1 MSNSSKIAMWS
12 MGVSAG
18 TSAVTAAWA
27 LGKAN
32 QAKNNANTLKLSLED
47 MEKNRQSVIN
57 PYANI
62 SNAYENIGVA
72 TKAAEFEAE
81 QIDISL
87 ANTLDAVKQTGA
99 GGATALAQAALKS
112 KQGISADIQKQEQAN
127 QQLRAKGA
135 MDVQKLKAAGE
146 EWKWTQQE
154 DREMQQLDRMQNEI
168 DQERMNQMQYRT
180 AGFGALT
187 DMASNLASFAGMG
200 SEDNNSNDTMSYYDW
215 SAKQESAG
223 FTGTREDYDSYVESL

>member
-1 MSNSSKIAMWS
+1 MGGNSSKIAMWS

-32 QAKNNANTLKLSLED
+32 QAKNNAIGLKED
-47 MEKNRQSVIN
+47 LKIMEENRQAVIN
-57 PYANI
+57 PYANV

-72 TKAAEFEAE
+72 TKAAEIQAE
-81 QIDISL
+81 QADISL

-168 DQERMNQMQYRT
+168 DQERVNQMQYRT

-187 DMASNLASFAGMG
+187 DMASNLASFAGMN
-200 SEDNNSNDTMSYYDW
+200 DNQQPGNASPPPPI
-215 SAKQESAG
+215 E
-223 FTGTREDYDSYVESL
+223 

>member
-12 MGVSAG
+12 MGVSAA
-18 TSAVTAAWA
+18 TSAVTAAWSLHA
-27 LGKAN
+27 AN
-32 QAKNNANTLKLSLED
+32 EAKNNANKLKESLKD

-57 PYANI
+57 PYANM

-99 GGATALAQAALKS
+99 GGATALAQAALKG

-146 EWKWTQQE
+146 EWKWLQQE
-154 DREMQQLDRMQNEI
+154 DREMQQLDRMQSEI
-168 DQERMNQMQYRT
+168 DQERMNQIQYRT

-187 DMASNLASFAGMG
+187 DMASNLTSFAGMG
-200 SEDNNSNDTMSYYDW
+200 GEGNSMVGQEHIVENAGDIFND
-215 SAKQESAG
+215 
-223 FTGTREDYDSYVESL
+223 DYVPPGG

>member
-1 MSNSSKIAMWS
+1 MGGNSSEIAKWA

-72 TKAAEFEAE
+72 TKAAEIQAE
-81 QIDISL
+81 QADISL

-112 KQGISADIQKQEQAN
+112 KQGISADIQKQEQNN
-127 QQLRAKGA
+127 QELRAKGA

-168 DQERMNQMQYRT
+168 DQERTNQMQYRT

-200 SEDNNSNDTMSYYDW
+200 DENNNESPGTDED
-215 SAKQESAG
+215 EVG
-223 FTGTREDYDSYVESL
+223 